1 MTDQFVS
8 ERFCRL
14 PAAQTGARPLAGFE
28 TAGFSLRM
36 TGLSGRFWSFGALT
50 SAGTI
55 TPKTDTIGRREKMK
69 KGQFVCSALVAA
81 FIGMLFFVIP
91 GGVQAADPIK
101 LNYSIFFPAPH
112 KNTVLATEWAQEI
125 EKRTNGAVKITMF
138 AGGTLTPADKC
149 YDGVV
154 KGISDIGFSVL
165 AYTRGKF
172 PLTEVSDL
180 PLGIKSGAVATKTI
194 NEYYKKFKPNE
205 FDEVKVMYLHGH
217 GPGILHT
224 KKPVNTLDDVKGMKI
239 RCTGMAAKIVTALGG
254 VPVAMPM
261 GETYDALSRGVV
273 DGSMAPQESLQ
284 GWKWGEV
291 VKYTIENFGSSY
303 STGFFVVM
311 NKDKWKSLPPDVQ
324 KVIETVNVEWIEKTG
339 KVWDEIDKEGREFT
353 LSRDN
358 QIIALSK
365 EEDEKWAKQVRPILD
380 EYVANMKAKNL
391 PGEEALKFYLE
402 ELKKLQ

>member
-1 MTDQFVS
+1 
-8 ERFCRL
+8 
-14 PAAQTGARPLAGFE
+14 
-28 TAGFSLRM
+28 
-36 TGLSGRFWSFGALT
+36 
-50 SAGTI
+50 
-55 TPKTDTIGRREKMK
+55 MK
-69 KGQFVCSALVAA
+69 KGQLVCSALAA
-81 FIGMLFFVIP
+81 VFIGILFFGTS

-138 AGGTLTPADKC
+138 PGGTLTPADKC

-180 PLGIKSGAVATKTI
+180 PLGIKSGAVATKVI

-217 GPGILHT
+217 GPGILHA
-224 KKPVNTLDDVKGMKI
+224 KKPVNTLDDLKGMKI

-311 NKDKWKSLPPDVQ
+311 NKDKWNSLPPDVQ
-324 KVIETVNVEWIEKTG
+324 KVIEAVNVEWIEKTG
-339 KVWDEIDKEGREFT
+339 KLWDEIDKEGREFT
-353 LSRDN
+353 LARGN
-358 QIIALSK
+358 QIIALSR

-391 PGEEALKFYLE
+391 PGDEVLKFYLGE
-402 ELKKLQ
+402 VKKLQ